1 MNVSELWL
9 KAVQVI
15 YTLQA
20 VHDETD
26 GGLFINDKLQQFIY
40 VERYNH
46 VNYHIYILFCID

>member
-1 MNVSELWL
+1 MSELWL

-20 VHDETD
+20 VNDEMD
-26 GGLFINDKLQQFIY
+26 GGLFINGKLQQFIY

-46 VNYHIYILFCID
+46 VN